1 MSMTDNTRYPA
12 ILFISKV
19 IRFFAWC
26 SLILTVLAMVFTLVV
41 GLREGFSAILAF
53 FGIGIFGGFLT
64 LALFAIA
71 ESMIVL
77 IDIEYNTR
85 STSSS
90 ILKVADTAS
99 KKIDAAPNFNNSNKL
114 ESQNEPRKVEKLKV
128 KSVAEA
134 IRKLTEAGIDVKI
147 TEAGATDNK
156 YLITKGTT
164 TKYIYK
170 DAELIDYANEI

>member
-12 ILFISKV
+12 ILFISKI

-26 SLILTVLAMVFTLVV
+26 SLILTVLAMIFTLVV
-41 GLREGFSAILAF
+41 GLRDGFSAILAF

-85 STSSS
+85 STSNSTAKFSEIERVKIQQQPTFNMQKTSS
-90 ILKVADTAS
+90 EEAVKQKIEKV
-99 KKIDAAPNFNNSNKL
+99 KI
-114 ESQNEPRKVEKLKV
+114 

-134 IRKLTEAGIDVKI
+134 IKKLNDNGVEVKI
-147 TEAGATDNK
+147 VEPGATDNK
-156 YLITKGTT
+156 YLIIKGST

-170 DAELIDYANEI
+170 DAELIEYA